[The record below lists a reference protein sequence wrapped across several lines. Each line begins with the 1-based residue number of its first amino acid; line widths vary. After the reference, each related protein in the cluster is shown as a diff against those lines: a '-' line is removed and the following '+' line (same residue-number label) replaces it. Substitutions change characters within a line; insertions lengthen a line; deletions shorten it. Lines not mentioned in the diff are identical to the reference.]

1 MKEHEEGLI
10 KFVVKN
16 KQDRER
22 ILLATPNKRKK
33 FISHLGHY
41 DLFDETYCI
50 QIKYRDPIMNYNYLV
65 SLGSPE
71 KCYAISEM
79 DNIDGGIVNLLD
91 ALILIIG
98 SDFGTVISCI
108 PGKLA
113 FYEGENER
121 YILNKT

>member
-1 MKEHEEGLI
+1 M
-10 KFVVKN
+10 
-16 KQDRER
+16 
-22 ILLATPNKRKK
+22 
-33 FISHLGHY
+33 
-41 DLFDETYCI
+41 FDETYCI